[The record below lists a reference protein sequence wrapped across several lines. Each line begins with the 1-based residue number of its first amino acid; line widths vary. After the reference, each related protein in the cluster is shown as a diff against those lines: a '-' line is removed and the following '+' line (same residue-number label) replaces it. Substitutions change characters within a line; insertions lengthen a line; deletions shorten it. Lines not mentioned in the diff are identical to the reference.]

1 MWIWSADARR
11 VERDWVG
18 WVTVQPRTMA
28 MSGKATR
35 VHFVLWREATA
46 RVELRGDGISNQYPP
61 APESP

>member
-1 MWIWSADARR
+1 
-11 VERDWVG
+11 
-18 WVTVQPRTMA
+18 MA